1 MPLLGDT
8 MCMPTGRSVLVGA
21 PRSVAPSRPTGPGSR
36 RTHGDRSGGGGDLAE
51 AIARQTQGRRRRTR
65 PVGSRLHHRRHG
77 QPLPGPEAEAERRRH
92 RRAPTAGPAARCPG
106 TEPRAEQT
114 RHGEQRGASASPPAG
129 TLWWRRPAGSAGHP
143 RRRVRCPAARR
154 CGGARAP
161 SPPARP
167 ASRRLP
173 YAARSAP
180 ISAPAATVPRPP
192 PAAAGRTAPGR
203 SCAPA
208 ARRRSP
214 RSPTRPRPATAPGT
228 RRPDAPSAP
237 PPARS
242 RRR

>member
-1 MPLLGDT
+1 
-8 MCMPTGRSVLVGA
+8 MPTGRSAPVGA
-21 PRSVAPSRPTGPGSR
+21 LRTAPSRPTGPGAR
-36 RTHGDRSGGGGDLAE
+36 CTHGDRSGGGE
-51 AIARQTQGRRRRTR
+51 AATWPRRSPVRRGAGTVERARGRIASAMG
-65 PVGSRLHHRRHG
+65 
-77 QPLPGPEAEAERRRH
+77 
-92 RRAPTAGPAARCPG
+92 PG

-129 TLWWRRPAGSAGHP
+129 TRWWRRPAGSTGSP

-180 ISAPAATVPRPP
+180 ISALAATGPAPP
-192 PAAAGRTAPGR
+192 TGTTGAHRPGR

-208 ARRRSP
+208 VRRRTAGGARTHRRSP
-214 RSPTRPRPATAPGT
+214 RSPTRPRPVRDGRT
-228 RRPDAPSAP
+228 RRRHRPLREAGGDDEAQQPQAV
-237 PPARS
+237 RV
-242 RRR
+242 R